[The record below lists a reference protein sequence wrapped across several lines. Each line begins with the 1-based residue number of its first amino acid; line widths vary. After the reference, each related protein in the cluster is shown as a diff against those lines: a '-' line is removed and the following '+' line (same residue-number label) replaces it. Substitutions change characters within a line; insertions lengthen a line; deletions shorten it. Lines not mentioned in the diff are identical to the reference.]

1 MATGT
6 IRKGFVGPHEIVPR
20 RSRHVVTPL
29 LVLALL
35 TAACTGSGGPDAAGD
50 AALDAERAIVGAR
63 SDPAA
68 TIPKVARLA
77 VNDPDALRSAAMA
90 YIEDTDPQVR
100 SAALHALSFSVV
112 REDGPAVEA
121 LRNFLD
127 AEDEGDKLTA
137 AGGLLSIG
145 EKAAMPVLIDLLGS
159 DVPIPYSDPPLEVW
173 EVARG
178 LLLAHTDQNLG
189 LLSAE
194 DAEAAAAVQ
203 DEWRGW
209 WGSSE
214 TTLTWDPAAWRFTT

>member
-1 MATGT
+1 VATW
-6 IRKGFVGPHEIVPR
+6 
-20 RSRHVVTPL
+20 
-29 LVLALL
+29 LVLVLF
-35 TAACTGSGGPDAAGD
+35 TGACTGSGGEDAPGD
-50 AALDAERAIVGAR
+50 TAMDAERAILDAR
-63 SDPAA
+63 NDPAA
-68 TIPKVARLA
+68 TIPQVARLA

-90 YIEDTDPQVR
+90 HIEDADPEVR
-100 SAALHALSFSVV
+100 RAALYALSFSVV
-112 REDGPAVEA
+112 REDGPAVEE
-121 LRNFLD
+121 LRSFLD

-145 EKAAMPVLIDLLGS
+145 EKAAIPVLIDLLGS

-178 LLLAHTDQNLG
+178 LLLAHTDQDLG
-189 LLSAE
+189 LLSAA